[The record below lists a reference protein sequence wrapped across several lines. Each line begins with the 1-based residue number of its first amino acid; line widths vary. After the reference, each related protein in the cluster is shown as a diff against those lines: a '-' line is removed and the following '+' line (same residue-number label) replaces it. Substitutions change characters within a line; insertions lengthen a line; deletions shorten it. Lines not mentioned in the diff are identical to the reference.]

1 MYDRRI
7 VVRGLGA
14 TLGVGALIGTGI
26 IAARAADWPT
36 RPVRIIA
43 PSTPGGAADTFGRL
57 LGEHLSEAFGQP
69 FVVEN
74 RPGAGGLIGGQAT
87 ARSEPDG
94 YTFMAS
100 SIAYIVLAP
109 AVSTNPGF
117 DVMRDLTHIAHIGG
131 SPSVLVVHP
140 SLKVRTMGELL
151 ALIKNNEPM
160 PYGSPGV
167 GTLGHIVGE
176 RFAELAGVRLQHI
189 PHKGSSQAMMD
200 LIAGT
205 LKVGTMSWGSALM
218 QVRAGNM
225 IPIAVTSAARLSDA
239 PDLPTFKE
247 LGYDVVATTWY
258 GLSGPA
264 GLPSDIVQ
272 RVNRSVAEMLKK
284 PQVRERLKSD
294 GVETEVM
301 TEQQF
306 TAFVASESAKWGP
319 LAKRIGQGS

>member
-160 PYGSPGV
+160 PYGSHGV

-218 QVRAGNM
+218 PVRAGNM

>member
-7 VVRGLGA
+7 VVRGLSSM
-14 TLGVGALIGTGI
+14 LGIGALTGAGWI
-26 IAARAADWPT
+26 VARAADWPT

-109 AVSTNPGF
+109 AVSANPGF

-140 SLKVRTMGELL
+140 SLKVRSMRELL
-151 ALIKNNEPM
+151 TLIKANEPM

-167 GTLGHIVGE
+167 GTLGHIAGE

-205 LKVGTMSWGSALM
+205 LKVGTMSWGSALA
-218 QVRAGNM
+218 QIRAGHM
-225 IPIAVTSAARLSDA
+225 IPIAVTSSGRLPEA

-247 LGYDVVATTWY
+247 VGYDVVATTWY
-258 GLSGPA
+258 GMSGPA
-264 GLPSDIVQ
+264 GLPADIVQ
-272 RVNRSVAEMLKK
+272 RVNRSVAEMLKR
-284 PQVRERLKSD
+284 PNVRERLNND
-294 GVETEVM
+294 GVATAEM
-301 TEQQF
+301 THEEF
-306 TAFVASESAKWGP
+306 TAFVAGEIEKWGP
-319 LAKRIGQGS
+319 VAKRIGQGS